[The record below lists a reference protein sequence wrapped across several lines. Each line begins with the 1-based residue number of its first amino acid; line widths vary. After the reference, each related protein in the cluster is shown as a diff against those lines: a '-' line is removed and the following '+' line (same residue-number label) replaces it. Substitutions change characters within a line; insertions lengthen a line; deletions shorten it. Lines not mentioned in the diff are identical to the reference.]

1 MFHRIC
7 FPQSKL
13 QSCYCCLR
21 AEPGVPNIW
30 KHHPRKS
37 VKANMINRLLQEGS
51 LAILHHDLKLFLI
64 IHWTLHITRLCRHWS
79 SADLCKTQPVLLLP
93 LGSQDAF
100 RVKAKLNC
108 QHPANLGVF
117 DAGSNLQAPISL
129 KCRSTSP
136 SSLSSISPPN
146 SCLQTTPET
155 GRRLSNFHNF
165 HTEMLESFLF
175 PSWTL
180 L

>member
-1 MFHRIC
+1 
-7 FPQSKL
+7 
-13 QSCYCCLR
+13 
-21 AEPGVPNIW
+21 
-30 KHHPRKS
+30 
-37 VKANMINRLLQEGS
+37 MINRLLQEGN
-51 LAILHHDLKLFLI
+51 LAILHYNLKLFLI
-64 IHWTLHITRLCRHWS
+64 MYWTLYITRLHRHRS
-79 SADLCKTQPVLLLP
+79 SADLCKTQPVPLLP
-93 LGSQDAF
+93 TGSQDAF
-100 RVKAKLNC
+100 RVKAKVNC

-117 DAGSNLQAPISL
+117 DAGSNLRVPISW

-165 HTEMLESFLF
+165 HSEMLESFLF

>member
-1 MFHRIC
+1 
-7 FPQSKL
+7 
-13 QSCYCCLR
+13 
-21 AEPGVPNIW
+21 
-30 KHHPRKS
+30 
-37 VKANMINRLLQEGS
+37 MINRLLQEGN
-51 LAILHHDLKLFLI
+51 LAILHYNLKLFLI
-64 IHWTLHITRLCRHWS
+64 MYWTLYITRLHRHRS
-79 SADLCKTQPVLLLP
+79 SADLCKTQPVPLLP
-93 LGSQDAF
+93 TGSQDAF
-100 RVKAKLNC
+100 RVKAKVNC

-117 DAGSNLQAPISL
+117 DAGSNLRVPISW

-165 HTEMLESFLF
+165 HSEMLESFLF
-175 PSWTL
+175 SSWTL